1 VEHSNVLYSSSSR
14 LFVLPT
20 NVIPSKNFPGINTL
34 AYFAR
39 AAPIIMK
46 KECFL
51 ALAPSVNCRKL
62 FSSSLIV
69 GENKLEFCA

>member
-1 VEHSNVLYSSSSR
+1 MEHSNVLYTSSSW

-39 AAPIIMK
+39 AVPITRK
-46 KECFL
+46 KKSYK
-51 ALAPSVNCRKL
+51 ALAPDEADDE
-62 FSSSLIV
+62 SS
-69 GENKLEFCA
+69 